1 MPEYYTER
9 KSHWH
14 NHLNMMFDSI
24 TGEAIAVNVIDDGQ
38 RIYIPTGLFFER
50 VVQMQL
56 DEHGQPL
63 AGSET
68 WAKAQP
74 WGWATE
80 GTANEM
86 LALLAAAMPEAQLS
100 IGYGDVNTRF
110 PFYYPDGER
119 ARQRELHVKV
129 GDQLVRLNAGLTAQT
144 FGRHITVDPATG
156 KVRRSRLP
164 IQLAATAA
172 IAEAAEQA
180 AKSE

>member
-9 KSHWH
+9 LPHWH
-14 NHLNMMFDSI
+14 NHLNLLFDPI
-24 TGEAIAVNVIDDGQ
+24 TGEAIAVNVIDGEK

-50 VVQMQL
+50 VIQMQL

-86 LALLAAAMPEAQLS
+86 LALLAAAMPQAQLS

-110 PFYYPDGER
+110 PFYYPDGAL
-119 ARQRELHVKV
+119 ARQREIHVKV
-129 GDQLVRLNAGLTAQT
+129 NDQVVRLNAGLTAQT
-144 FGRHITVDPATG
+144 FARYITVDPATD

-172 IAEAAEQA
+172 ITEAAELA
-180 AKSE
+180 AQQG